1 MDRNKEFFKK
11 LSNFLRLDLKNT
23 KIIEKKFEFIITK
36 MGETLISPT
45 TIPEEI
51 LIVLNGQ
58 LRIKGIKGNEGSVF
72 TIGLVDAPVII
83 GLSSIFTNEPIEFI
97 SAATECECAKIKKK
111 DWDEINNTCEL
122 NWYKSNQL
130 SLSEIYHLSTLKA
143 LKIDFNPPG
152 NEFRKSIS
160 QAFKNSI
167 LFNPLI
173 KDDKNKRIFLE
184 DDFVWLIAESSGN
197 LPYGKLLTI
206 KERNKIIDNKTNL
219 RIIGLPIQ
227 DENTSF
233 KSLKAS
239 KEIIKDNSIKKE
251 IPQENEQDNSRND
264 NFRFFSSTNDPI
276 GQCVA
281 CFQMLGNQ
289 LNIPIKKDVIEKILK
304 EITQKTNGEISLSM
318 CAGIAENY
326 ELNTQLGK
334 LPKELIKRFEA
345 PAFLNINKGKT
356 IIIFRNN
363 KNEIIVGD
371 PLDGI
376 KKLSHQD
383 FLSSYPEDEKYDVI
397 IFRKTQRTLKKNF
410 GFSWFKPALK
420 KHKKAL
426 LDVLIASIFVQI
438 FQLMNPLII
447 QQIIDKVIGQ
457 NGVNTLPVLAALL
470 FIFSIFENTLSAVRS
485 NLFVDTTNR
494 IDISLGEQVID
505 HLLRLP
511 LSFFDRRP
519 VGELS
524 TRLGELEQIR
534 SFLTGTALTVVLD
547 AIFSIIYIAVMLIY
561 SWVLTIVALL
571 VTPILALL
579 TFGISPIIRRQLR
592 TKAELN
598 AKTQNL
604 LVEVLT
610 GIQTVK
616 AQNMEIKA
624 RWRWKE
630 RYSKYISESFKNVIT
645 STTTSSIQQFL
656 NQASSLTVL
665 CVGSFLVLKGQLTLG
680 ELIAFRII
688 SGYVIAP
695 LLRLSNL
702 YQSIQ
707 QTLISFERLGDIL
720 NNEQES
726 TAEDKINI
734 PMKKIDGS
742 IKIDDL
748 SFRFGKTGPLIISQ
762 INLDILAGQFVAI
775 VGQSGSGKSTLT
787 KLIPRLYEP
796 LNGKIL
802 IDDFDIAKVELYS
815 LRSQIGIVPQDTLL
829 FDGTIRENI
838 AIANPDAS
846 DDEIINAAR
855 IACAHEFI
863 MGLPVGYSTNVGERG
878 GSLSGGQRQRIA
890 IARTILQNPRL
901 LIMDEATSA
910 LDYEL
915 EKKVSLNIMEK
926 FKDKTVFFITHRLN
940 SITHADKIVVM
951 DKGKI
956 DEQGTHDD
964 LIINK
969 GRYYA
974 LFNQQNAAKNL
985 I

>member
-1 MDRNKEFFKK
+1 
-11 LSNFLRLDLKNT
+11 
-23 KIIEKKFEFIITK
+23 
-36 MGETLISPT
+36 
-45 TIPEEI
+45 
-51 LIVLNGQ
+51 
-58 LRIKGIKGNEGSVF
+58 
-72 TIGLVDAPVII
+72 
-83 GLSSIFTNEPIEFI
+83 
-97 SAATECECAKIKKK
+97 
-111 DWDEINNTCEL
+111 
-122 NWYKSNQL
+122 
-130 SLSEIYHLSTLKA
+130 
-143 LKIDFNPPG
+143 
-152 NEFRKSIS
+152 
-160 QAFKNSI
+160 
-167 LFNPLI
+167 
-173 KDDKNKRIFLE
+173 
-184 DDFVWLIAESSGN
+184 
-197 LPYGKLLTI
+197 
-206 KERNKIIDNKTNL
+206 
-219 RIIGLPIQ
+219 
-227 DENTSF
+227 
-233 KSLKAS
+233 
-239 KEIIKDNSIKKE
+239 
-251 IPQENEQDNSRND
+251 
-264 NFRFFSSTNDPI
+264 
-276 GQCVA
+276 
-281 CFQMLGNQ
+281 
-289 LNIPIKKDVIEKILK
+289 
-304 EITQKTNGEISLSM
+304 
-318 CAGIAENY
+318 
-326 ELNTQLGK
+326 
-334 LPKELIKRFEA
+334 
-345 PAFLNINKGKT
+345 
-356 IIIFRNN
+356 
-363 KNEIIVGD
+363 
-371 PLDGI
+371 
-376 KKLSHQD
+376 
-383 FLSSYPEDEKYDVI
+383 
-397 IFRKTQRTLKKNF
+397 
-410 GFSWFKPALK
+410 
-420 KHKKAL
+420 
-426 LDVLIASIFVQI
+426 
-438 FQLMNPLII
+438 MNPLII

-524 TRLGELEQIR
+524 TRLAELEQIR

-579 TFGISPIIRRQLR
+579 TFGISPVIRRQLR

-630 RYSKYISESFKNVIT
+630 RYSKYITESFKNVIT

-656 NQASSLTVL
+656 NQVSSLTVL

-720 NNEQES
+720 NTTQES
-726 TAEDKINI
+726 TAEDKVNI
-734 PMKKIDGS
+734 PMKKVDGF

-762 INLDILAGQFVAI
+762 INLNIDAGQFVAI

-796 LNGKIL
+796 INGKIL
-802 IDDFDIAKVELYS
+802 IDGFDIAKVELYS

-838 AIANPDAS
+838 AIADPDAS
-846 DDEIINAAR
+846 DDEIVNAAR

-863 MGLPVGYSTNVGERG
+863 MSLPVGYSTNVGERG

-890 IARTILQNPRL
+890 IARTILQDPAL

-940 SITHADKIVVM
+940 SITHADKIVLM

-956 DEQGTHDD
+956 DEQGTHDE
-964 LIINK
+964 LINNK

-974 LFNQQNAAKNL
+974 LFNQQNLANNN